1 MSFQTSLQPHIIS
14 LNNHEANSYIHNNKT
29 MAAKYS
35 RRPSHLS
42 EPLSP
47 SLIPELALLPV
58 PLPTDS
64 VPCGQLVALTSK
76 HTPTTL
82 TDRDYDDVGTRW
94 YKDVIFLSSTTG
106 AFIESFGGTHLVE
119 KGLAPGQEAGTIEAE
134 EQRVR
139 MLKDP
144 ESSLKKLWAEDDA
157 AREWIRAH
165 GENAGFVTAVRAVSN
180 ASYKRARLVDTGLK
194 NWEVVREVGGD
205 GKKGGRRDSG
215 LDVKPTNSK
224 MDVVGVV
231 VRRIVMEGDDVGLGG
246 ELGAEYWREG

>member
-1 MSFQTSLQPHIIS
+1 
-14 LNNHEANSYIHNNKT
+14 

-47 SLIPELALLPV
+47 SLIPELTLLPV
-58 PLPTDS
+58 PLAPAS
-64 VPCGQLVALTSK
+64 LPCGLLVSPSSK

-94 YKDVIFLSSTTG
+94 YKDVIFLSRSTG
-106 AFIESFGGTHLVE
+106 AFTESFGGTHLLE
-119 KGLAPGQEAGTIEAE
+119 KPLAADQEAGTIEAE

-144 ESSLKKLWAEDDA
+144 ESSLKKLWAEDEQ
-157 AREWIRAH
+157 AREWIRQHA
-165 GENAGFVTAVRAVSN
+165 GEDKAGFVTAVRALGN
-180 ASYKRARLVDTGLK
+180 ASYKRAKLVETGLG
-194 NWEVVREVGGD
+194 NWEVVREVGGE

-215 LDVKPTNSK
+215 LEVRPTNSK

-246 ELGAEYWREG
+246 ELGAEYWRE